1 MFAVFPAARKWTRRA
16 AILAAAALLAA
27 CEPVAL
33 GGNTGRLID
42 TSAPVQVALLVP
54 GGSGQAGDDVV
65 ARALENAARLA
76 IADLSD
82 VEVDLRVYNTAGQPE
97 QAAAAATR
105 AVDDGARIILGPV
118 FGEAANAAGVAVAR
132 RNINVLSFSNNTAI
146 AGGNVFVLGPT
157 FENTAARM
165 MSHAVARGRGSVMV
179 VYDQTQAGE
188 AGRRAIEAAAGRT
201 GARLAAVTGYP
212 FSFEG
217 IIDTVP
223 TIGATARASGANALF
238 FTDTTDRGLLSLT
251 QLLAEN
257 GTGPDVFQYL
267 GLTRWDI
274 PPSTLAQPSVQGAWF
289 ALPDPAL
296 SAQFVSRYTAA
307 YGTGPHP
314 IAGLAYDGIA
324 AIGALVRAG
333 RGDALTRDALTQPSG
348 FVGVSGIFRL
358 NPDGTNQRGLA
369 VAEIRDNQ
377 VIVIDPAPRS
387 FSDAGF

>member
-1 MFAVFPAARKWTRRA
+1 MFAVFPAACKWTRRA

-54 GGSGQAGDDVV
+54 GASGAAGEDVV

-82 VEVDLRVYNTAGQPE
+82 VEIDLRVYNTAGLPD
-97 QAAAAATR
+97 QAAAAAAR

-132 RNINVLSFSNNTAI
+132 RNVNVLSFSNNTAI

-165 MSHAVARGRGSVMV
+165 MSYAASRGRGAVMA

-201 GARLAAVTGYP
+201 GAGLAAVTSYP

-223 TIGATARASGANALF
+223 VIAATARSAGANALF

-257 GTGPDVFQYL
+257 GTGPGVYQYL

-296 SAQFVSRYTAA
+296 SAQFVARYTAA

-348 FVGVSGIFRL
+348 FVGVNGIFRL

-387 FSDAGF
+387 FLNAGF